1 MRQVANKSDP
11 DLRKNA
17 IPHATYQ
24 VGIEETVDESNH
36 QFERVC
42 SPVNWSNDHGVTSY
56 TTLHPNSATT
66 EKHQPTSLTYGGKL
80 ALAVK

>member
-24 VGIEETVDESNH
+24 VGIEETVDKSNH
-36 QFERVC
+36 LSERVVA
-42 SPVNWSNDHGVTSY
+42 PKIGPM
-56 TTLHPNSATT
+56 TT
-66 EKHQPTSLTYGGKL
+66 
-80 ALAVK
+80 V